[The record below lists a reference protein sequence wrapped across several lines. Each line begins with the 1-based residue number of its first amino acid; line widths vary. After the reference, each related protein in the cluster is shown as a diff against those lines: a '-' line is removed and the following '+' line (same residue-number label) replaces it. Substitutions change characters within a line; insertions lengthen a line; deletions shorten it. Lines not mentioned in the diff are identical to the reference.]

1 MIPGGAMPVDI
12 SPEADTVESIALPKD
27 MGRVMLFMDT
37 SGAEEMVGL
46 HAYIPEDK
54 GLLRHTNGNYVQYTG
69 DDHCF
74 GKQEC
79 LTIGIVAERH
89 KVAEWERDHDFYKAI
104 PMLEADWGLILRDF
118 DPEGEPR
125 LDTTVLETVEE
136 KKKLVPH
143 PRAAR
148 TYIDEQGWVDIL

>member
-1 MIPGGAMPVDI
+1 MPVAI

-37 SGAEEMVGL
+37 SGESEEMVGL

-54 GLLRHTNGNYVQYTG
+54 GLLRHTNGNSVQYTG

-79 LTIGIVAERH
+79 LTIGVVADRYKLE
-89 KVAEWERDHDFYKAI
+89 EWERDRDLFKAI
-104 PMLEADWGLILRDF
+104 PMLKADWGLILCDF
-118 DPEGEPR
+118 TPEGVLR
-125 LDTTVLETVEE
+125 LDTALLESRED
-136 KKKLVPH
+136 KMLLHPH
-143 PRAAR
+143 PPAAE